1 MSEIKP
7 GEGKAMGPLD
17 DPEAD
22 DDDRSDIEKM
32 VEARKDAVER
42 GEGGAEPDSFTST
55 GVPDGVGG
63 TGGITKNQ
71 DDDAQ

>member
-1 MSEIKP
+1 MADNDNDTG
-7 GEGKAMGPLD
+7 GEDG
-17 DPEAD
+17 
-22 DDDRSDIEKM
+22 RSDLQQM

-42 GEGGAEPDSFTST
+42 GEGGAEPDAFTST

-63 TGGITKNQ
+63 AGGVVKNQ

>member
-1 MSEIKP
+1 MSDRDPHPDSLPDETP
-7 GEGKAMGPLD
+7 GAD
-17 DPEAD
+17 RDP
-22 DDDRSDIEKM
+22 RSDLEQV

-42 GEGGAEPDSFTST
+42 GEGGREPDSFTSA

-63 TGGITKNQ
+63 TGGVTKNQ